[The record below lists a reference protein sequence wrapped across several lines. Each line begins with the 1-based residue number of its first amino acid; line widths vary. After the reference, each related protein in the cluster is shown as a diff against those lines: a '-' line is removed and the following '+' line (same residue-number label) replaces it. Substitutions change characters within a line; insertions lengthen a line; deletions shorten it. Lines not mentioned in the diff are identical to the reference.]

1 MAASLERL
9 GATLSLTE
17 EEEAGLVPAGLW
29 HAESGSRGF
38 YVVGRVLSS
47 KPFHP
52 EALQSTLRMAF
63 NPGKGM
69 DFKMIEGDRF
79 LLQFFHSLDRERVL
93 ARSPWA
99 YDKNLVILAPVD
111 YEDNPNLV
119 DFKFL

>member
-1 MAASLERL
+1 MARRVWIA
-9 GATLSLTE
+9 
-17 EEEAGLVPAGLW
+17 
-29 HAESGSRGF
+29 GF